1 MRPRRKLIGIAI
13 GSFVAGGLLIGTV
26 ATALF
31 NRILNDLLRGNYIA
45 SFYDKA
51 VDAQFDVRSLA
62 SLRSGNV
69 DRVVSGLEQRL
80 NAHTL
85 YLAGYEDGV
94 PPARRLAFVYR
105 VLAEVRAYRENSP
118 ARLDYPAQEAAY
130 EKALALGEKAGR

>member
-1 MRPRRKLIGIAI
+1 MTPRRKVIGIAI

-26 ATALF
+26 ATVLF

-45 SFYDKA
+45 NFYDKA

-105 VLAEVRAYRENSP
+105 VPDSRPSRPSS
-118 ARLDYPAQEAAY
+118 ARTRRCRISAS
-130 EKALALGEKAGR
+130 